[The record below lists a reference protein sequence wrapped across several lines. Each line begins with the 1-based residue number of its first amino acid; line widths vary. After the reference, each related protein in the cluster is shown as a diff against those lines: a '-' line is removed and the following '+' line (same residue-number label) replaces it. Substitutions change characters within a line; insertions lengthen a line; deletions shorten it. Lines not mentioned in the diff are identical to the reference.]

1 MTVSSTAL
9 LLIDVQASFPAREY
23 WVEALAE
30 QWRPHQRALLEAA
43 KAQSIPLVRIFHE
56 APGSDTPFDPAQGL
70 IRPLAGFED
79 SADVTFHKRV
89 HNAFSDTG
97 LQAWL
102 DARDITRLVISG
114 IRTEQC
120 CETTA
125 RVGSDLGYQIDF
137 ASDATLTF
145 PMTRHGVTWSAEQ
158 IKARTEL
165 VLEGRFARIID
176 TDTLIDEWQTSRE

>member
-30 QWRPHQRALLEAA
+30 QWRPQQRALLEAA
-43 KAQSIPLVRIFHE
+43 KAQGIPLVRIFHE

-89 HNAFSDTG
+89 HNAFKRGSTLATSPG
-97 LQAWL
+97 WSSAAFAPSSA
-102 DARDITRLVISG
+102 ARPPP
-114 IRTEQC
+114 
-120 CETTA
+120 
-125 RVGSDLGYQIDF
+125 GS
-137 ASDATLTF
+137 
-145 PMTRHGVTWSAEQ
+145 
-158 IKARTEL
+158 
-165 VLEGRFARIID
+165 ARIWATRSISQA
-176 TDTLIDEWQTSRE
+176 TRP

>member
-1 MTVSSTAL
+1 M
-9 LLIDVQASFPAREY
+9 
-23 WVEALAE
+23 
-30 QWRPHQRALLEAA
+30 
-43 KAQSIPLVRIFHE
+43 
-56 APGSDTPFDPAQGL
+56 
-70 IRPLAGFED
+70 
-79 SADVTFHKRV
+79 
-89 HNAFSDTG
+89 
-97 LQAWL
+97 
-102 DARDITRLVISG
+102 
-114 IRTEQC
+114 RTEQC